1 MCQNIMGEKKICAL
15 FYRELHTYKESK
27 YHNKDRLFSYGIKRG
42 GGGGEAVAIKKKKKI
57 FFGIFFLFKR
67 KNSDRH

>member
-1 MCQNIMGEKKICAL
+1 MCQNIIGEKKICAL

-42 GGGGEAVAIKKKKKI
+42 GGGVKGLPLRRKKN
-57 FFGIFFLFKR
+57 FFCFF
-67 KNSDRH
+67 